1 MCPKL
6 SCMTTGT
13 IIWYIIIGYFPPKF
27 VIFLKRA
34 KSQAL
39 QADFIFVIGEI
50 GQLNEKSVHNPS

>member
-1 MCPKL
+1 MGPKL

-13 IIWYIIIGYFPPKF
+13 NIWYIIINYFQSNF
-27 VIFLKRA
+27 VKFLKGA

-50 GQLNEKSVHNPS
+50 GQLDEKSVHNPS